1 MLAKAICRDLEDV
14 MSLTGSREWR
24 DTDDPYMDAVCD
36 TIVDYMKNDIKEFLD
51 PEYIKEL
58 LKHCVV
64 RVISLYATA
73 LLTPSRKKC
82 SINDKFFSRLQ
93 LGKQILYDFGMEYVT
108 FEKVCS
114 FILKGILPNAPQ
126 FVNDSLSIID
136 CIHHLYRGT
145 AAEMLEAI
153 RDLHNY
159 DVSCEIV

>member
-1 MLAKAICRDLEDV
+1 MNNFQKLVEESLDEYYFAQVNFEVVRQGFIDLAGGCLEMLAKAICRDLEDV

-114 FILKGILPNAPQ
+114 FILKGMLPNAP
-126 FVNDSLSIID
+126 
-136 CIHHLYRGT
+136 
-145 AAEMLEAI
+145 
-153 RDLHNY
+153 
-159 DVSCEIV
+159 